1 MKENINLSSLGD
13 TARSVAFALIAAATP
28 CAPAATVWNGPL
40 ITYSQPGH
48 DPTQAA
54 NQDRLTSRVWL
65 TRANRLPMFN
75 AKVETAYNY
84 TTAPTDTEWAYG
96 NLADYASLT
105 YQPWVRWVG
114 GGGAGG
120 TPLNMVNK
128 DVVLHLITDD
138 IYLSIKFSFWAS
150 GGAGGYTYQR
160 STPAVVSPTPSV
172 RISNPLAGAV
182 FAAPANVK
190 LLADAT
196 VSSGSVTNVAFFVN
210 GNSLGSV
217 QSLPF
222 TTTANNLG
230 TGAYALTAVAT
241 AAGVSATSSV
251 VNITVVAPV
260 AILSS
265 SPAVINNQLTFTY
278 SATPGLSYIIQNSS
292 NLVDWVP
299 VRTNIAVSNPEHYSE
314 SFNPNGSHYYR
325 VGQLPNP

>member
-1 MKENINLSSLGD
+1 MKENINQSSLSD
-13 TARSVAFALIAAATP
+13 PARIVAFALIAAATT
-28 CAPAATVWNGPL
+28 CAPATTVWNGPL

-96 NLADYASLT
+96 TLADFASLT
-105 YQPWVRWVG
+105 YQPWARWVG

-128 DVVLHLITDD
+128 DVVLHLISDD

-150 GGAGGYTYQR
+150 GGAGGYSYQR

-172 RISNPLAGAV
+172 TISNPAAGTV
-182 FAAPANVK
+182 FAAPANVR
-190 LLADAT
+190 LVANAT
-196 VSSGSVTNVAFFVN
+196 VSSGSVTNVAFFAN
-210 GNSLGSV
+210 NNPLGSV
-217 QSLPF
+217 TNAPF
-222 TTTANNLG
+222 SVTATNLG
-230 TGAYALTAVAT
+230 AGAYALAAVAT
-241 AAGVSATSSV
+241 AAGVTATSSV

-265 SPAVINNQLTFTY
+265 SPGVINNQFTFAY
-278 SATPGLSYIIQNSS
+278 SANPGLSYIVQNSS
-292 NLVDWVP
+292 NLVDWVS
-299 VRTNIAVSNPEHYSE
+299 VRTNIAVSNQEHYSE
-314 SFNPNGSHYYR
+314 SFNPNGSRYYR

>member
-1 MKENINLSSLGD
+1 MKENTNLSSLGY
-13 TARSVAFALIAAATP
+13 TLRSAAFALIAAVTP

-40 ITYSQPGH
+40 IIYSQPSP

-54 NQDRLTSRVWL
+54 NQDRLTARVWL
-65 TRANRLPMFN
+65 TRAKRLPMFN
-75 AKVETAYNY
+75 AKVESAYNY

-96 NLADYASLT
+96 TLANYASLT
-105 YQPWVRWVG
+105 YQPWAIWVG

-128 DVVLHLITDD
+128 DVVLHLISDD

-160 STPAVVSPTPSV
+160 STPAVVTPPPSV
-172 RISNPLAGAV
+172 TISNPSAGAV

-190 LLADAT
+190 LVANAT

-210 GNSLGSV
+210 NNPLGSV
-217 QSLPF
+217 HTIPF
-222 TTTANNLG
+222 TITANNLG
-230 TGAYALTAVAT
+230 AGAYALTAVAT
-241 AAGVSATSSV
+241 ATGVSATSSV

-265 SPAVINNQLTFTY
+265 SPAVINNRFTFTY
-278 SATPGLSYIIQNSS
+278 SANPGLSYIVQNSS
-292 NLVDWVP
+292 NLVDWVS
-299 VRTNIAVSNPEHYSE
+299 VLTNIATSNPEHYSE
-314 SFNPNGSHYYR
+314 NLSPSGPRYYR